1 MNEYRIYFE
10 IYGKKLKTT
19 IQARNETEARDK
31 VKSKLNILKV
41 EKIQEP
47 PKTNDEGVQ
56 KLWDFFGF

>member
-31 VKSKLNILKV
+31 VKAKLNILKV
-41 EKIQEP
+41 EKVE
-47 PKTNDEGVQ
+47 DEAV
-56 KLWDFFGF
+56 DHFRSIFGF